1 MHQTTADLNRQRLI
15 DLRSRLNDE
24 VKRMVEAVPNDLQS
38 LGALSHMPT
47 HLADQAMESID
58 KELILI
64 RNEQDLQ
71 WAVHGALDRLEKGNY
86 GRCQICG
93 GEIGEERL
101 DALPYAE
108 LCIACAEQAEN
119 RDSMVFNQPS

>member
-1 MHQTTADLNRQRLI
+1 MRTEHAPQVMYQATAERNRQRLV
-15 DLRSRLNDE
+15 DLGSRLTDE
-24 VKRMVEAVPNDLQS
+24 VKRMVEAVPDDLQS
-38 LGALSHMPT
+38 RGALSHMPT
-47 HLADQAMESID
+47 HSADQAMDSID

-71 WAVHGALDRLEKGNY
+71 RAVNGALDRLEQGNY
-86 GRCQICG
+86 GRCQTCG

-108 LCIACAEQAEN
+108 QCIVCAEQAE
-119 RDSMVFNQPS
+119 R

>member
-1 MHQTTADLNRQRLI
+1 
-15 DLRSRLNDE
+15 
-24 VKRMVEAVPNDLQS
+24 MVEAVPNDLQS
-38 LGALSHMPT
+38 RGALSHLPT
-47 HLADQAMESID
+47 HSADQAMDSID

-71 WAVHGALDRLEKGNY
+71 RAVHGALDRLEKGDY
-86 GRCQICG
+86 GRCQTCG

-108 LCIACAEQAEN
+108 HCIVCAEQAEHPG
-119 RDSMVFNQPS
+119 SMSVNPPS